1 MFFELCFPTKVGGV
15 ATQYHRPTKQI
26 RIQKSSKCKSRQKN
40 VVKSVDTSYNVM
52 YNMDS

>member
-15 ATQYHRPTKQI
+15 ATQYHSQPNTSAS
-26 RIQKSSKCKSRQKN
+26 QKSSKCKSHQKN